1 MPTRFQG
8 TAVEV
13 RALNAFIALMRA
25 VNSVTAALGPTRA
38 QEGLTITQF
47 GVLETLLHLGPQG
60 QCGLAGKLLTSPGNL
75 VLVLDNLERRGLV
88 RRVRREDDRRA
99 VTVHLT
105 DEGQA
110 HIRDLFPHHVHAIAD
125 VFAVLDP
132 DEQESLRA
140 LCRKLGR
147 GLGAKGSAPNHPKE

>member
-8 TAVEV
+8 SPEEV

-25 VNSVTAALGPTRA
+25 VNSVTASLAPRRA
-38 QEGLTITQF
+38 AEGLTTTQF
-47 GVLETLLHLGPQG
+47 GVLEALLHLGPQG

-88 RRVRREDDRRA
+88 ARVRRADDRRA

-105 DEGQA
+105 DAGRSLIQA
-110 HIRDLFPHHVHAIAD
+110 QFPEHARTIAGI
-125 VFAVLDP
+125 FAVLDP
-132 DEQESLRA
+132 EEQESLRTI
-140 LCRKLGR
+140 CRKLGR
-147 GLGAKGSAPNHPKE
+147 GLGADRPSTITPKE